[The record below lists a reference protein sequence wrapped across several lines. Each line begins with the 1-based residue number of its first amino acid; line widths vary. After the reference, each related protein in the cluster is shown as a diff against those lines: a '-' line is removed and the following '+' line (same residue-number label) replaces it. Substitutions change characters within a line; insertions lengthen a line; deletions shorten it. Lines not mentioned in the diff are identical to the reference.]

1 MNIKSFSSTVLVPV
15 CVGKGTKIF
24 TKLFDYGLS
33 GFSEDCIYLLQ
44 DMAVFDRISA
54 KESSENGG

>member
-1 MNIKSFSSTVLVPV
+1 M

-24 TKLFDYGLS
+24 TKLFDNGLS
-33 GFSEDCIYLLQ
+33 GFSVDCIYLLQ